1 MTNTDR
7 LVLTDSDT
15 AGRSFDAYAADYDA
29 ALDRGLVVTGE
40 EKEYY
45 AAGRVAHIKALLDA
59 NDLTPSRIMDYGCG
73 TGATAPLLL
82 AAWSGASL
90 VAVDSSP
97 ASIRIA
103 RAQHGT
109 DTTRFELLRDYA
121 PIGDRELVYCNGV
134 FHHIPP
140 NERAA
145 TLEYIHASLAPGGV
159 FALCENNPWNPG
171 TRYVM
176 SRIPFDRDAIPL
188 SPPVARRL
196 LGTNGFDVVRTHSI
210 FFFPR
215 ALSWLR
221 PLEPA
226 LARFPVG
233 GQYIVFARK
242 RA

>member
-1 MTNTDR
+1 
-7 LVLTDSDT
+7 VLTGS
-15 AGRSFDAYAADYDA
+15 AAAFDAYAADYDA

-45 AAGRVAHIKALLDA
+45 AAGRVAHIKRRLDA
-59 NDLTPSRIMDYGCG
+59 YGLTPRRMMDYGCG

-82 AAWSGASL
+82 GSWSGATL
-90 VAVDSSP
+90 VAVDSSA
-97 ASIRIA
+97 ASIHIA
-103 RAQHGT
+103 RAQYGT
-109 DTTRFELLRDYA
+109 DAARFEVLQDYT
-121 PIGDRELVYCNGV
+121 PSGDCDLVYCNGV

-145 TLEYIHASLAPGGV
+145 TLRYVHAALAPGGV

-196 LGTNGFDVVRTHSI
+196 LAANGFDVMRTDSI

-226 LARFPVG
+226 LARFPLG
-233 GQYIVFARK
+233 GQYIVVARK